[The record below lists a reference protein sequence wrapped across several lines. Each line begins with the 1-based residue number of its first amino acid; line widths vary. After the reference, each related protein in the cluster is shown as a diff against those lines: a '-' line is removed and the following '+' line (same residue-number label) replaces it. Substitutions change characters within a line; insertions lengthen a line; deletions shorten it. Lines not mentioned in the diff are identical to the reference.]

1 MKPNLLKQETQ
12 SLACALRILFRMYA
26 DDQRQAH
33 IAPVQDLLIRYL
45 NSGCFC
51 FCLTRSHFAN
61 SDLSWGCYWIFFQL
75 AGKILPKAKG
85 RELCFASFEEK
96 IPIIFADTS

>member
-33 IAPVQDLLIRYL
+33 IGTVQDLLIRSVMSSVIICMKYICGM
-45 NSGCFC
+45 SEKRECA
-51 FCLTRSHFAN
+51 TAV
-61 SDLSWGCYWIFFQL
+61 YWALRRIF
-75 AGKILPKAKG
+75 
-85 RELCFASFEEK
+85 R
-96 IPIIFADTS
+96 IF